1 MAWFFKKKKEEE
13 INALQLNMN
22 HSFDLLKYDVDGIK
36 SSILI
41 NNQNVYQWLQFLY
54 QKIQEQDQK
63 IAELKNTGKT
73 SEKPLLE
80 HLSHLLK
87 RRSEPKPPAKPTVFK
102 ERVVKK
108 ITKNSKQFI
117 KNTIISLINKY
128 QRISSTE
135 LKEMIVEEQKLT
147 TKSTFYRIL
156 KEIEKTAEISTLKQ
170 DGDRI
175 FISSIYAKH

>member
-1 MAWFFKKKKEEE
+1 MAWFSKKKKDEE

-22 HSFDLLKYDVDGIK
+22 HSFDLIKYDVDGVK
-36 SSILI
+36 SSILL
-41 NNQNVYQWLQFLY
+41 NNQNIYQWLQFLY
-54 QKIQEQDQK
+54 QRIQEQDQK
-63 IAELKNTGKT
+63 IRDLQTKPKPT
-73 SEKPLLE
+73 EKPLIE

-87 RRSEPKPPAKPTVFK
+87 QRSEPKPPSKTLTFK
-102 ERVVKK
+102 EKVISK
-108 ITKNSKQFI
+108 ITRNSKHFI

-156 KEIEKTAEISTLKQ
+156 KEIEKSSEISTLRQ
-170 DGDRI
+170 EGDRI
-175 FISSIYAKH
+175 FVSSLYTKH